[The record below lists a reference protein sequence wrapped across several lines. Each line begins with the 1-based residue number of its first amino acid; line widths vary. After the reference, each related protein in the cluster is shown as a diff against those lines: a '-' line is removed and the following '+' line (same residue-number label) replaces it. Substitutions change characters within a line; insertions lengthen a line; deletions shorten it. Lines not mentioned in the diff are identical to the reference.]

1 MEAGTVASLAPGRVG
16 SILENN
22 SAVLCVYS
30 GHLRAAELKGRVLC
44 LFAGKISRRHRTQA
58 VARSSLAAF
67 GQVYSE
73 HWEDLESMQSEQKE
87 GLFKIDDNMV
97 GL

>member
-30 GHLRAAELKGRVLC
+30 GHLRAAELKGRELR
-44 LFAGKISRRHRTQA
+44 LFA
-58 VARSSLAAF
+58 
-67 GQVYSE
+67 
-73 HWEDLESMQSEQKE
+73 
-87 GLFKIDDNMV
+87 
-97 GL
+97 